1 MREVKKMKKDR
12 IKFMLDVQKWKQMSM
27 EDLANHIPVV
37 IMATAMIAG
46 VIAYIMY
53 IVNGGYLAQIA
64 AIKEYGFISTDT
76 FTAGT
81 TGLVFGG
88 IAGNIILLLLI
99 AELVVLSLN
108 YCGICKGG
116 KKTALIVS
124 GVLIL
129 VQIAVA
135 FVLLWIRI
143 GRVTVE
149 PNAVR
154 ALIFNFPEV
163 IMYVKPVG
171 ITYTILTVGALI
183 VFFGL
188 LLAEAGSR
196 GMVTFTAEAMIFAK
210 VVVPIVVWIL
220 ENILALGAAVIGCIF
235 IFVVILGIGKLLLDG
250 LASAGSGGEG
260 SGQSASSFE
269 AGGSSGYSESRSE
282 KRSEPKRDNRTPREK
297 DKNPNHHYIANYQE
311 TGGIK
316 LYKVHNSMG
325 NYVELDN
332 SVVSRKVCSLADAEK
347 GKHRFYREN
356 SGQEIRLDDIPWK
369 KMK

>member
-1 MREVKKMKKDR
+1 
-12 IKFMLDVQKWKQMSM
+12 MLDIQKWKQMSM

-116 KKTALIVS
+116 KKTALIAS
-124 GVLIL
+124 GILIL
-129 VQIAVA
+129 VQIAAA

-183 VFFGL
+183 
-188 LLAEAGSR
+188 S
-196 GMVTFTAEAMIFAK
+196 TS
-210 VVVPIVVWIL
+210 
-220 ENILALGAAVIGCIF
+220 
-235 IFVVILGIGKLLLDG
+235 FVVRVII
-250 LASAGSGGEG
+250 
-260 SGQSASSFE
+260 
-269 AGGSSGYSESRSE
+269 
-282 KRSEPKRDNRTPREK
+282 T
-297 DKNPNHHYIANYQE
+297 
-311 TGGIK
+311 
-316 LYKVHNSMG
+316 
-325 NYVELDN
+325 
-332 SVVSRKVCSLADAEK
+332 
-347 GKHRFYREN
+347 
-356 SGQEIRLDDIPWK
+356 
-369 KMK
+369 

>member
-1 MREVKKMKKDR
+1 
-12 IKFMLDVQKWKQMSM
+12 
-27 EDLANHIPVV
+27 
-37 IMATAMIAG
+37 
-46 VIAYIMY
+46 
-53 IVNGGYLAQIA
+53 
-64 AIKEYGFISTDT
+64 
-76 FTAGT
+76 
-81 TGLVFGG
+81 
-88 IAGNIILLLLI
+88 
-99 AELVVLSLN
+99 
-108 YCGICKGG
+108 
-116 KKTALIVS
+116 
-124 GVLIL
+124 
-129 VQIAVA
+129 
-135 FVLLWIRI
+135 
-143 GRVTVE
+143 
-149 PNAVR
+149 
-154 ALIFNFPEV
+154 
-163 IMYVKPVG
+163 
-171 ITYTILTVGALI
+171 
-183 VFFGL
+183 
-188 LLAEAGSR
+188 
-196 GMVTFTAEAMIFAK
+196 MVTFTAEAMIFAK

-356 SGQEIRLDDIPWK
+356 SGQEIRLDDIPWQK
-369 KMK
+369 NEMKGIKSEKNKNSDNVNRYHVSDTCMLGKNVDPGMKMNTITEIESEAAILTQENEPESEVRQKTTPDVSPTIMKEENETVTESEFEEQEPTTTPEPTAMPEPVTMYITRLAEF

>member
-1 MREVKKMKKDR
+1 MRKVKKMKKDR
-12 IKFMLDVQKWKQMSM
+12 IKFMLDIQKWKQMSM

-116 KKTALIVS
+116 KKTALIAS
-124 GVLIL
+124 GILIL
-129 VQIAVA
+129 VQIAAA

-163 IMYVKPVG
+163 IMYV
-171 ITYTILTVGALI
+171 TY
-183 VFFGL
+183 
-188 LLAEAGSR
+188 R
-196 GMVTFTAEAMIFAK
+196 
-210 VVVPIVVWIL
+210 
-220 ENILALGAAVIGCIF
+220 
-235 IFVVILGIGKLLLDG
+235 
-250 LASAGSGGEG
+250 
-260 SGQSASSFE
+260 
-269 AGGSSGYSESRSE
+269 
-282 KRSEPKRDNRTPREK
+282 
-297 DKNPNHHYIANYQE
+297 
-311 TGGIK
+311 
-316 LYKVHNSMG
+316 
-325 NYVELDN
+325 
-332 SVVSRKVCSLADAEK
+332 
-347 GKHRFYREN
+347 
-356 SGQEIRLDDIPWK
+356 
-369 KMK
+369 

>member
-1 MREVKKMKKDR
+1 
-12 IKFMLDVQKWKQMSM
+12 
-27 EDLANHIPVV
+27 
-37 IMATAMIAG
+37 
-46 VIAYIMY
+46 
-53 IVNGGYLAQIA
+53 
-64 AIKEYGFISTDT
+64 
-76 FTAGT
+76 
-81 TGLVFGG
+81 
-88 IAGNIILLLLI
+88 
-99 AELVVLSLN
+99 
-108 YCGICKGG
+108 
-116 KKTALIVS
+116 
-124 GVLIL
+124 
-129 VQIAVA
+129 
-135 FVLLWIRI
+135 
-143 GRVTVE
+143 
-149 PNAVR
+149 
-154 ALIFNFPEV
+154 
-163 IMYVKPVG
+163 
-171 ITYTILTVGALI
+171 
-183 VFFGL
+183 
-188 LLAEAGSR
+188 
-196 GMVTFTAEAMIFAK
+196 MIFAK

-297 DKNPNHHYIANYQE
+297 DKNPNRHYIANYQE

>member
-1 MREVKKMKKDR
+1 
-12 IKFMLDVQKWKQMSM
+12 MLDIQEWKQMSM

-64 AIKEYGFISTDT
+64 GIKEYGFISTDT

-116 KKTALIVS
+116 KKTALIAS
-124 GVLIL
+124 GILIL
-129 VQIAVA
+129 VQIAAA

-188 LLAEAGSR
+188 LLAEAGSC

-235 IFVVILGIGKLLLDG
+235 IFVVILGIGKLLWDSKN
-250 LASAGSGGEG
+250 AT
-260 SGQSASSFE
+260 
-269 AGGSSGYSESRSE
+269 GY
-282 KRSEPKRDNRTPREK
+282 
-297 DKNPNHHYIANYQE
+297 
-311 TGGIK
+311 
-316 LYKVHNSMG
+316 
-325 NYVELDN
+325 
-332 SVVSRKVCSLADAEK
+332 
-347 GKHRFYREN
+347 
-356 SGQEIRLDDIPWK
+356 
-369 KMK
+369 

>member
-12 IKFMLDVQKWKQMSM
+12 IKSMLDIQKWKQASM
-27 EDLANHIPVV
+27 EDLANNIPVV
-37 IMATAMIAG
+37 MMVAAMIAG
-46 VIAYIMY
+46 VIAYLVY
-53 IVNGGYLAQIA
+53 IVNGGYPAQIA

-81 TGLVFGG
+81 TGLAFGG
-88 IAGNIILLLLI
+88 IAGSVILLLLA
-99 AELVVLSLN
+99 AELVVLSLD
-108 YCGICKGG
+108 YCGICKGW
-116 KKTALIVS
+116 KKTALIAS

-129 VQIAVA
+129 VQIAAA

-171 ITYTILTVGALI
+171 ITYTILTVGALL

-196 GMVTFTAEAMIFAK
+196 GMVILTAEAMIFAK
-210 VVVPIVVWIL
+210 IVVPLVVWIL

-235 IFVVILGIGKLLLDG
+235 LFVVILGIGKLLLDG
-250 LASAGSGGEG
+250 LVGAGE
-260 SGQSASSFE
+260 
-269 AGGSSGYSESRSE
+269 SSGHSESRSE
-282 KRSEPKRDNRTPREK
+282 KRSEPKLDNRTPREK

-311 TGGIK
+311 MGGIK

-332 SVVSRKVCSLADAEK
+332 GVVSRKVCSLADAEK

-356 SGQEIRLDDIPWK
+356 SGKEIRVSDIPWK
-369 KMK
+369 N